1 MPRRSMRETMLC
13 TAPSPNHTKALTR
26 NGTKLEPTTSTDS
39 INKFILN
46 IKTKI
51 EKKQTNGRQS
61 VKLCLMKLLLL
72 IKEPKS
78 KEKTIIFK
86 SDEIA

>member
-13 TAPSPNHTKALTR
+13 TAPSPNHTKALTQ

-46 IKTKI
+46 IRTKI
-51 EKKQTNGRQS
+51 GKKLTNGSRNA
-61 VKLCLMKLLLL
+61 KLSWMKPLLPT
-72 IKEPKS
+72 KEHRL

-86 SDEIA
+86 SENRY